1 MSLIEK
7 NPYRADFPELTQ
19 KIRGKNLVYL
29 DSAASALKP
38 WPVIEK
44 IGHFYTYGASNIH
57 RGAHYL
63 GDKATTEYEK
73 TRELVQKFIH
83 AEIMEEIIF
92 TSGTTGSINLVAS
105 TWGEKHISAGDEI
118 LVTEMEHHAN
128 LVPWQML
135 AERKKAALKVVPI
148 NDVGDLDM
156 PALKSLL
163 SRKTKLVAVAHCSN
177 TLGTYNDVETI
188 TKLAHQVGAVVA
200 IDGAQAVS
208 TMAVDVQKIG
218 CDFYSF
224 SAHKLFGPYGV
235 GVLYGRRALLNE
247 MPPYQG
253 GGSMI
258 SKVSFSGTTFNEIPF
273 KFEAGTPNIS
283 GVIALAP
290 AIEYVQKIGFEKIH
304 QIEAELLRFATDE
317 VVKIDGLKIVG
328 NSANK
333 APILSMTLQEAHH
346 SDIAQILDQE
356 GIAVRAGHHCT
367 MPLLERFHVKGTLR
381 ASFSIFNNKSD
392 VEALVA
398 GLRKAKEML
407 T

>member
-29 DSAASALKP
+29 DSAATALKP

-44 IGHFYTYGASNIH
+44 IGHFYTYGAANIH

-63 GDKATTEYEK
+63 GDKATTDFEN
-73 TRELVQKFIH
+73 TRELVHKFINS
-83 AEIMEEIIF
+83 EVMEEIIF
-92 TSGTTGSINLVAS
+92 TSGTTASINLIAS
-105 TWGEKHISAGDEI
+105 TWGEVNVSAGDEI
-118 LVTEMEHHAN
+118 IITEMEHHAN
-128 LVPWQML
+128 LIPWQIL
-135 AERKKAALKVVPI
+135 AQRKNAQLKVVPI
-148 NDVGDLDM
+148 TESGDLN
-156 PALKSLL
+156 LEEYKKLL
-163 SRKTKLVAVAHCSN
+163 SSKTKIVAVTHCSN
-177 TLGTYNDVETI
+177 TLGTFNDVKLI
-188 TKLAHQVGAVVA
+188 TNLAHAVGAVVA

-208 TMAVDVQKIG
+208 NAPVDVRDIN

-235 GVLYGRRALLNE
+235 GVLYGKRNWLNK
-247 MPPYQG
+247 MPPYQY

-258 SKVSFSGTTFNEIPF
+258 SKVSFSGTTFNDIPY

-283 GVIALAP
+283 GVIALAS
-290 AIEYVQKIGFEKIH
+290 AIEYLQKIGFAKVHEIEKD
-304 QIEAELLRFATDE
+304 LLKYATDE
-317 VVKIDGLKIVG
+317 VSKIEGLKIIG
-328 NSANK
+328 TATNK
-333 APILSMTLQEAHH
+333 APILSMSLVGAHH

-356 GIAVRAGHHCT
+356 SIAVRAGHHCT
-367 MPLLERFHVKGTLR
+367 MPLLERFQVKGTVR

-392 VEALVA
+392 IDSLVSC
-398 GLRKAKEML
+398 LKKAKEML